1 MQCIKHNENI
11 KAMKG
16 GLSRMEDITQ
26 LVELT

>member
-16 GLSRMEDITQ
+16 GLSRMEDIIQ
-26 LVELT
+26 WS

>member
-1 MQCIKHNENI
+1 MQCINHNENI

-16 GLSRMEDITQ
+16 GLSRIEYITQ